1 MPFSP
6 RRRVLTGIALTAA
19 LAAAAV
25 PSALADK
32 GGDRPSTCKSSLS
45 STERAMAVDAL
56 ERAEAVLAG
65 TADAPLD
72 ATLALRE
79 VRMIRDT
86 LPPSLQARAE
96 ALLARPSDEGGTWVK
111 D

>member
-1 MPFSP
+1 MSSSP
-6 RRRVLTGIALTAA
+6 RTRVLTGIALAAA

-25 PSALADK
+25 PSALAEKSD
-32 GGDRPSTCKSSLS
+32 DRPSSGKSSLS
-45 STERAMAVDAL
+45 STERAVAVDAI

-65 TADAPLD
+65 TADGPHD

-86 LPPSLQARAE
+86 LPPALQARAE
-96 ALLARPSDEGGTWVK
+96 AVLARPSDEGG
-111 D
+111 